1 MKEGYQSSQ
10 RGHHNDDGQT
20 DVEQLGAFL
29 YEPDDRGP
37 DEVKLLFNAQRPEVA
52 ETDEVRRTGEIMRSE
67 ADDDWAGML
76 TQQRVW
82 RKEVT
87 EVGCSGEEIGVSDE
101 VEEWREQQQEQP

>member
-1 MKEGYQSSQ
+1 
-10 RGHHNDDGQT
+10 
-20 DVEQLGAFL
+20 
-29 YEPDDRGP
+29 
-37 DEVKLLFNAQRPEVA
+37 
-52 ETDEVRRTGEIMRSE
+52 VRRTGEIMRSE